1 MPSAETNP
9 NNGVDL
15 TIHLD
20 QADAEILFLLA
31 IDSGQSLED
40 VLLGMMEEM
49 TTDLA
54 ISETR
59 QPKVLQAIA
68 EYQRTSQ
75 FDPAKWHE

>member
-1 MPSAETNP
+1 MQPLETNP

-54 ISETR
+54 MSETR
-59 QPKVLQAIA
+59 QPKVQQAIA

-75 FDPAKWHE
+75 FDPDKWHE